1 MRLWSSWEPLS
12 SGKLQETTLLQPRGS
27 TSSELGTETSELGT
41 RSPEQARA
49 GSASSSAERSLGS
62 PGPAPWLGTQSR
74 CPGGSGEPSRGGAA
88 PPRGGWQE
96 RECAMAETAPAQAS
110 ELSLWSVVAAMQA
123 VERTICSHASRLMTL
138 EGRTGAVEKKLI
150 DCEKTAVEFGN
161 QLDSKWATLETVLQ
175 EYGLLQR
182 RLENMENLLRNRN
195 FWILRLPPGCRG
207 EVPKVPVTFDDVA
220 VYFSEKEWGNLD
232 KWQKELYKHVMT
244 GNYEMLVSLD
254 YALSKPEFLTRIE
267 QGEEPCVQNQLDS
280 EETEIATNPEPG
292 IRPPISTNDVQP
304 CVKQE
309 ERGPRDQ
316 EDGEGRVPIADL
328 NKEANRAMSIVKE
341 LHPVDTMESLVLPE
355 PLSRGAR
362 EGLLPAPGCSSGPD
376 TPNGFQ
382 QQQLLLPR
390 PGPVLPQL
398 ATWWTSPAREQPH
411 TCAECGK
418 SFRLKENLMKHQ
430 RSHRQEPME
439 TQRSSGQQGP
449 RAALQWE
456 PPGDRSFPGTS
467 QAKSSRQRAS
477 LLPRPRL
484 HACAE
489 RGKRCSGRR
498 GLGRHPQGHP
508 PPRPYQCPECDK
520 SFVCYSWLKRHR
532 TLHTGERP
540 FQCPECEKCY
550 SRKEYLLNH
559 QRLHTGEKPFHCAQ
573 CGHSFMLKRS
583 FIRHQQRHT
592 RKMEKPPGCP
602 PDFLGHLSSLT
613 RESCARSP
621 PGRNGWLGPPV
632 SRPQV
637 EALLYPWTE
646 ARGQDPPPAQNSPL
660 WTSQGPK
667 SSPETTFPMV
677 KTEMWL

>member
-1 MRLWSSWEPLS
+1 
-12 SGKLQETTLLQPRGS
+12 
-27 TSSELGTETSELGT
+27 
-41 RSPEQARA
+41 
-49 GSASSSAERSLGS
+49 
-62 PGPAPWLGTQSR
+62 
-74 CPGGSGEPSRGGAA
+74 
-88 PPRGGWQE
+88 
-96 RECAMAETAPAQAS
+96 MAETAPAQAPEWDVGAPFRGLQTDAPFQAS
-110 ELSLWSVVAAMQA
+110 ELSLWPVVAAMQA

-267 QGEEPCVQNQLDS
+267 QGEEPCVQNLLDS
-280 EETEIATNPEPG
+280 EETEIATTPDPG
-292 IRPPISTNDVQP
+292 TGPPISTKDVQP
-304 CVKQE
+304 CIKQE
-309 ERGPRDQ
+309 EQRPRDQ
-316 EDGEGRVPIADL
+316 EDMEGSVPIADL
-328 NKEANRAMSIVKE
+328 NKEVDWAMSTVKE
-341 LHPVDTMESLVLPE
+341 LHPLDAVESLELPE
-355 PLSRGAR
+355 PLSRVVR
-362 EGLLPAPGCSSGPD
+362 EGLLPAPDCNPGPD
-376 TPNGFQ
+376 TPNSFQ
-382 QQQLLLPR
+382 QQQPLLLS
-390 PGPVLPQL
+390 PGSGQILQPGTMLPQL

-418 SFRLKENLMKHQ
+418 SFRLRENLMKHQ
-430 RSHRQEPME
+430 RSHRQEPLSQPME
-439 TQRSSGQQGP
+439 TQRSGGHRGP
-449 RAALQWE
+449 AAAVPWE
-456 PPGDRSFPGTS
+456 PPGDRAFPGTT
-467 QAKSSRQRAS
+467 QAKNSRQRTS
-477 LLPRPRL
+477 LLPRARL

-489 RGKRCSGRR
+489 RGKRCPGRR
-498 GLGRHPQGHP
+498 GLGRHPQGRP
-508 PPRPYQCPECDK
+508 PPQPYQCPECDK

-583 FIRHQQRHT
+583 FIRHQQRHS
-592 RKMEKPPGCP
+592 RKMEKPPACP
-602 PDFLGHLSSLT
+602 PDFLDHLSALT
-613 RESCARSP
+613 REGSEWSP
-621 PGRNGWLGPPV
+621 PGRDGLGGPPV

-637 EALLYPWTE
+637 EELLYSWTG
-646 ARGQDPPPAQNSPL
+646 ARDQDLPPAQNTQRTAL
-660 WTSQGPK
+660 WNSQDSK
-667 SSPETTFPMV
+667 SSPETTFPMM

>member
-1 MRLWSSWEPLS
+1 
-12 SGKLQETTLLQPRGS
+12 
-27 TSSELGTETSELGT
+27 
-41 RSPEQARA
+41 
-49 GSASSSAERSLGS
+49 
-62 PGPAPWLGTQSR
+62 
-74 CPGGSGEPSRGGAA
+74 
-88 PPRGGWQE
+88 
-96 RECAMAETAPAQAS
+96 MAETAPAQAPEWDVSEPFRGLQPDAPFQAS
-110 ELSLWSVVAAMQA
+110 ELWPVVAAMQT

-138 EGRTGAVEKKLI
+138 EGRTGAVEKKVI

-182 RLENMENLLRNRN
+182 RLENMENLLKNRN

-267 QGEEPCVQNQLDS
+267 QGEEPCIRNQLDS
-280 EETEIATNPEPG
+280 EETEIAANLDPG
-292 IRPPISTNDVQP
+292 TGPPISTNDVQP
-304 CVKQE
+304 CIKQE
-309 ERGPRDQ
+309 EQGPRDQ
-316 EDGEGRVPIADL
+316 EDIEGSVPITEL
-328 NKEANRAMSIVKE
+328 NKEADWALRPVKE
-341 LHPVDTMESLVLPE
+341 LHPLAAEESPELPA
-355 PLSRGAR
+355 PLSRVAR
-362 EGLLPAPGCSSGPD
+362 ALLPAPECSSSP
-376 TPNGFQ
+376 TLPVGFQ
-382 QQQLLLPR
+382 PQQPLLLS
-390 PGPVLPQL
+390 PGPEQALQSGPVRPQL
-398 ATWWTSPAREQPH
+398 ATWWPCPAREQPY

-418 SFRLKENLMKHQ
+418 NFRLRENLTKHQ
-430 RSHRQEPME
+430 RSHRQELLSQPME
-439 TQRSSGQQGP
+439 AQRSSRPQGP
-449 RAALQWE
+449 GAALPWE
-456 PPGDRSFPGTS
+456 PS
-467 QAKSSRQRAS
+467 QAKNSRQRAS
-477 LLPRPRL
+477 LLPRTRL
-484 HACAE
+484 HAYAE
-489 RGKRCSGRR
+489 RGKRCPGRR

-508 PPRPYQCPECDK
+508 PPQPYQCPECDK

-583 FIRHQQRHT
+583 FIRHQQRHM
-592 RKMEKPPGCP
+592 RKTEKPPGCP
-602 PDFLGHLSSLT
+602 PDFLGHLSALT
-613 RESCARSP
+613 KESSTWSP
-621 PGRNGWLGPPV
+621 PGRNGWLGPPL

-637 EALLYPWTE
+637 EELLYPWTG
-646 ARGQDPPPAQNSPL
+646 AGDQDPPPAQQSTQRTALCPL
-660 WTSQGPK
+660 WTSPASK
-667 SSPETTFPMV
+667 SSPQTTFPVV